1 IQQELAES
9 QDRYFELYELAP
21 VGYATLDADG
31 RVLFANL
38 TLATQ
43 LQVERRRLVGSIF
56 AERVTP
62 DDRERFAAFLA
73 EALQATPTQLSLE
86 VQLRR
91 AEDVPCPVMLR
102 VVASEEER
110 PAIRI
115 AVVDLTDLKKA
126 EERVRERE
134 SRLQAVLDTVADG
147 IVTVNADGKI
157 ESANAA
163 ACRLFRTSPAWLV
176 GRFVHRILPGFIG
189 LAERGRSELLAYRPD
204 ASTFSAEVAVTAL
217 APLSARRGLVG
228 VITDV
233 SERKQHEA
241 DLEEALTRFRQIAEH
256 IEDAIFVVDANTG
269 QTLYVSPAFAA
280 ISGRAQAETEHEQWP
295 CLSLVH
301 AEDRERVAAMAS
313 MLRDG
318 KAFDAT
324 YRIVRPDGSVR
335 TVSSRAF
342 LLAEQNRI
350 TGILHDMTEE
360 LRLQAELRQAQRLEA
375 IGTLASGV
383 AHDFNNLLMGVG
395 GCAQLALR
403 RLDPEHPAYGYL
415 RRAVD
420 AILRGAN
427 LTRQI
432 LRFSDTRR
440 SSDDPVELDTVVMG
454 ARDLIHSLVGEQIA
468 LSVIAGAPGLTIA
481 ADAGDLEQVLLNL
494 ASNARDAMPNG
505 GLLVFRTEPQQGGMV
520 ALTVR
525 DTGVGMSEETKR
537 RIFEPFFTTKEVGKG
552 TGLGLSTV
560 FAVLRRMGGT
570 ISIDSALGEGT
581 TFTLSLPVV
590 IVDESTDEAPDAAPG
605 AGQTILIVDDDPL
618 VRMTVETHVQ
628 SLGYRALTASSVTD
642 ALRVYTES
650 TPLDVVLTDV
660 MMPGLLG
667 SDLGRILQKSAPGLA
682 VIFMSA
688 HPRHDLVERGYLQA
702 GSRLLAKPFDA
713 RELGR
718 ALQQALKDKP
728 RARPRLPMRVFVVD
742 DDPDVLDALRDFL
755 ALEGHLVSTAQ
766 SSSTALERIPV
777 FAPDVVLC
785 DINVD
790 EAMSGLDLVSKLRDE
805 ERLSKTVFL
814 AVTGMALNQCGPAAR
829 AAGFDDVLT
838 KPLDFHRL
846 SSLLASHV
854 TR

>member
-1 IQQELAES
+1 MLA
-9 QDRYFELYELAP
+9 D
-21 VGYATLDADG
+21 
-31 RVLFANL
+31 
-38 TLATQ
+38 
-43 LQVERRRLVGSIF
+43 
-56 AERVTP
+56 
-62 DDRERFAAFLA
+62 
-73 EALQATPTQLSLE
+73 
-86 VQLRR
+86 
-91 AEDVPCPVMLR
+91 
-102 VVASEEER
+102 
-110 PAIRI
+110 
-115 AVVDLTDLKKA
+115 
-126 EERVRERE
+126 
-134 SRLQAVLDTVADG
+134 
-147 IVTVNADGKI
+147 
-157 ESANAA
+157 
-163 ACRLFRTSPAWLV
+163 
-176 GRFVHRILPGFIG
+176 
-189 LAERGRSELLAYRPD
+189 
-204 ASTFSAEVAVTAL
+204 
-217 APLSARRGLVG
+217 
-228 VITDV
+228 
-233 SERKQHEA
+233 
-241 DLEEALTRFRQIAEH
+241 
-256 IEDAIFVVDANTG
+256 
-269 QTLYVSPAFAA
+269 
-280 ISGRAQAETEHEQWP
+280 
-295 CLSLVH
+295 
-301 AEDRERVAAMAS
+301 
-313 MLRDG
+313 
-318 KAFDAT
+318 
-324 YRIVRPDGSVR
+324 
-335 TVSSRAF
+335 
-342 LLAEQNRI
+342 QNRI

-403 RLDPEHPAYGYL
+403 RLDPEHEAYGYL

-440 SSDDPVELDTVVMG
+440 STDDPVELDAVVMG

-468 LSVIAGAPGLTIA
+468 LSVIAGAPGLAIA
-481 ADAGDLEQVLLNL
+481 ADPGDLEQVLLNL

-520 ALTVR
+520 ALSVR
-525 DTGVGMSEETKR
+525 DTGMGMSEETKR

-560 FAVLRRMGGT
+560 FAVIRRMGGT

-590 IVDESTDEAPDAAPG
+590 IAEPSTNEEGYTDAASG

-618 VRMTVETHVQ
+618 IRMTVETHVQ

-642 ALRVYTES
+642 ALRIYTENA
-650 TPLDVVLTDV
+650 PIDVVLTDV

-667 SDLGRILQKSAPGLA
+667 SDLGRILQKSAPELA

-702 GSRLLAKPFDA
+702 GARILAKPFDA
-713 RELGR
+713 RELGG
-718 ALQQALKDKP
+718 ALQHALQDKP
-728 RARPRLPMRVFVVD
+728 RSRRRSPMRVFVVD
-742 DDPDVLDALRDFL
+742 DDPDVLDAVRDFL

-766 SSSTALERIPV
+766 SSGTALERIPV

-790 EAMSGLDLVSKLRDE
+790 EQMNGFDLVSKLRDE

-814 AVTGMALNQCGPAAR
+814 AVTGMALNQCKPAAR
-829 AAGFDDVLT
+829 AAGFSDVLT

-854 TR
+854 AR